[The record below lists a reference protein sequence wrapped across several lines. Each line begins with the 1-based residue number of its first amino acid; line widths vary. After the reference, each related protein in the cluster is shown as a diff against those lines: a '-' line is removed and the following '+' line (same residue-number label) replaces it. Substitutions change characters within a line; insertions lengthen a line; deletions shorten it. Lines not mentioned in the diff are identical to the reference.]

1 MGGPTELRVY
11 VCSERW
17 SAERARLRVQEARS
31 MFQRPQKRKMSD
43 GESALG
49 VSFLRRRP
57 SRWQREK
64 STADRRGHDRAER
77 PGPRPKHDRS
87 AEGLNP
93 RRDYFGSSVQKGGSA
108 QFLYRSSLLLSKLTG
123 MPEFLEA

>member
-1 MGGPTELRVY
+1 MG
-11 VCSERW
+11 CSERW
-17 SAERARLRVQEARS
+17 SAGRARLRVQEVRS
-31 MFQRPQKRKMSD
+31 VFQRPQKRKMSD

-49 VSFLRRRP
+49 VSFLRRQPAASRQGP

-77 PGPRPKHDRS
+77 PGPRPKARPVSRGTKPS
-87 AEGLNP
+87 ARLL
-93 RRDYFGSSVQKGGSA
+93 RVVGSEGGSA
-108 QFLYRSSLLLSKLTG
+108 QILYRSSLLLSKLTG